1 MPLLAY
7 YLSQVV
13 FNQSDRI
20 MISHYCGTDKAAMYG
35 VAYNLALVLNFVLN
49 AINNSYVPWFYGRIK
64 AGKTEENR
72 AVSCGIAVLMAL
84 LLLCV
89 IWYAPEI
96 IRVMAGKQYTE
107 AVGVVAPIAMSLL
120 LLFYSQLF
128 INVEFYYEEKR
139 ALVAA
144 SVGSAVVNIVLN
156 ALLIPRFSF
165 VAAGYTTLASYILFA
180 VCNYMTMKRM
190 LRRRGLPNHAYNLR
204 ALLMILGLFMLSG
217 VLGMALYRYL
227 IPRIVI
233 TVAVFICLVINRS
246 RLINVLKTI
255 KTKSP
260 DTSGNNEQT
269 NGDV

>member
-1 MPLLAY
+1 
-7 YLSQVV
+7 
-13 FNQSDRI
+13 
-20 MISHYCGTDKAAMYG
+20 
-35 VAYNLALVLNFVLN
+35 
-49 AINNSYVPWFYGRIK
+49 
-64 AGKTEENR
+64 
-72 AVSCGIAVLMAL
+72 
-84 LLLCV
+84 
-89 IWYAPEI
+89 
-96 IRVMAGKQYTE
+96 
-107 AVGVVAPIAMSLL
+107 
-120 LLFYSQLF
+120 
-128 INVEFYYEEKR
+128 
-139 ALVAA
+139 
-144 SVGSAVVNIVLN
+144 
-156 ALLIPRFSF
+156 
-165 VAAGYTTLASYILFA
+165 
-180 VCNYMTMKRM
+180 MTMKRM